1 MKRNLLIL
9 LFAISFFFISCS
21 KKDNVTSHS
30 ITGLWVGTYT
40 ADDLSD
46 QPPLY
51 YAFYIQPDS
60 TIIIQGHGGDGVTY
74 YSYGT
79 WSLSGNS
86 FSSSS
91 VTLSGFNGNNSG
103 VAETT
108 TAIFNNTAKLEG
120 VWKTIYHTGKFS
132 LNREN

>member
-1 MKRNLLIL
+1 MKKLLIL
-9 LFAISFFFISCS
+9 FLIASVIFVSCS
-21 KKDNVTSHS
+21 KKDSPVIYP

-40 ADDLSD
+40 ADDIGQS
-46 QPPLY
+46 PLY

-91 VTLSGFNGNNSG
+91 ITMNGFNGNNSG
-103 VAETT
+103 VTETT
-108 TAIFNNTAKLEG
+108 TAIFNNTAKLTG

-132 LNREN
+132 LEKQN